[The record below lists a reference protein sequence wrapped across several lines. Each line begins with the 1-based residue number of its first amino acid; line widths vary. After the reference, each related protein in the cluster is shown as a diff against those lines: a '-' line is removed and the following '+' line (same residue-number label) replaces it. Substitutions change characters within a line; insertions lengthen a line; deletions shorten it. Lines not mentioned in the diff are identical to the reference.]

1 MPDDLTDF
9 ENELRAFRPATLAGD
24 FVERLEQCADGTWD
38 FISPLE
44 IGLEHEVRA
53 EARLPLD
60 PVMTERLLAEVM
72 DLPFP
77 KSAPKILPFPAAM
90 AAMAAEPAEPAR
102 PRSGRGGRWLA
113 AAAAVALM
121 GAVAGWLVPLGSRS
135 GDPLATETRFTSE
148 DVVSPVSPMMSSGL
162 TPAGLNRGLSQA
174 TDEGV
179 ILQGSNRP
187 HRVLKFVYRDQV
199 TLKDAQGRTYQVEKP
214 CVEYLIV
221 PAKTD

>member
-53 EARLPLD
+53 QARLPFD
-60 PVMTERLLAEVM
+60 PVMTERLLAQVM

-77 KSAPKILPFPAAM
+77 KSAPKILPFPAAT
-90 AAMAAEPAEPAR
+90 AAEPAR

-121 GAVAGWLVPLGSRS
+121 GAVAGWLLPQGSRS
-135 GDPLATETRFTSE
+135 GDSLASE
-148 DVVSPVSPMMSSGL
+148 KRSRPDDAVSQVAPAVASGL